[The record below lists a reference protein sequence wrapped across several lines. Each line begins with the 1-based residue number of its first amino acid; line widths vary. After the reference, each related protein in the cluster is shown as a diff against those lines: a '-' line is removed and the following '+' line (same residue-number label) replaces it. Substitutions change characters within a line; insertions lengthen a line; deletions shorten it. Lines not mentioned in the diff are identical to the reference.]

1 MSTFLGGHF
10 LDFQDQNICKC
21 HLRSNKHQLFQNV
34 TYISVK
40 RVFSTDHILLRDLDV
55 YDSFSRVMEFGIKI
69 MTFKVTCFTSSERSG
84 YFFIKR
90 LNFSVCHSCSWIKEW
105 KVMTLWSMVGQNK
118 DSELH
123 ISSTILVIHNFRIC
137 FDFHFVMDCKNDY
150 NFNYL
155 WITLSF
161 ARFFSHSFDS
171 FIYYKQK
178 NQAN

>member
-1 MSTFLGGHF
+1 MPSTVKQTSAFP
-10 LDFQDQNICKC
+10 KC
-21 HLRSNKHQLFQNV
+21 DI
-34 TYISVK
+34 YISQKSIQYRSYFTK
-40 RVFSTDHILLRDLDV
+40 RLRCLRLFFSSYGVWNKNYDV
-55 YDSFSRVMEFGIKI
+55 IN
-69 MTFKVTCFTSSERSG
+69 VTCFTSSERSG

-90 LNFSVCHSCSWIKEW
+90 LNFSVCNSCSWIKEW

-123 ISSTILVIHNFRIC
+123 ISSTISVIHNFRIC

-161 ARFFSHSFDS
+161 PRFFSHSFDS